1 MDEIKGDE
9 VIICGNVNEIDKR
22 FKEYKTTKKKHGIL
36 EDFHLVGIID
46 MDGKQMVQLKYLWNV
61 LYLVANLVVL
71 PNFLMDMDQH

>member
-22 FKEYKTTKKKHGIL
+22 FKEDKTTEKKHGIL

-71 PNFLMDMDQH
+71 PKFLMDMDQH